1 MFTFIVCKWLKLK
14 DDGAKIVMVLITLYV
29 DFLLTALVLEGLGI
43 LK

>member
-14 DDGAKIVMVLITLYV
+14 DDGAKIVMVLIAIYV
-29 DFLLTALVLEGLGI
+29 DSFAILVVLEGLGI